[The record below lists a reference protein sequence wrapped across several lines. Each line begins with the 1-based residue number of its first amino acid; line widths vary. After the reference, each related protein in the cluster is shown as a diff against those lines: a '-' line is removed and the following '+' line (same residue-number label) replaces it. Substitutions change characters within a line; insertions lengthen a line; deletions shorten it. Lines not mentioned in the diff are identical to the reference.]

1 MTLMR
6 RYKGIFTFKAEAT
19 FIYYKLLT
27 NMQEELLINYINKLI
42 IYKLPLTLHIVKNF
56 AKEIIRQEVNKN

>member
-1 MTLMR
+1 MQ
-6 RYKGIFTFKAEAT
+6 RYKGFFAFKAKAT
-19 FIYYKLLT
+19 SLYYKLLT
-27 NMQEELLINYINKLI
+27 DMQEELLINYINKLI